1 MSVTFSPNVT
11 LTAVTLRNGVAM
23 TANNHGAG
31 TSFATFKGKLMA
43 VLFAGA
49 PGGDA
54 AANFTANIYAH
65 YNSTAGGGAAI
76 ANFTQV
82 TNAAAS
88 IQRVEI
94 DMRDQ
99 GNNVYLSSLVNVA
112 GTNFTAPIA
121 LVIYGSNSANG

>member
-1 MSVTFSPNVT
+1 MSLTFSPNVT
-11 LTAVTLRNGVAM
+11 LSAVTLRNGVAM
-23 TANNHGAG
+23 TANNHSVG
-31 TSFATFKGKLMA
+31 TSFATYKGKLMA

-49 PGGDA
+49 PAGDA

-88 IQRVEI
+88 IQRLEI
-94 DMRDQ
+94 DLRDR
-99 GNNVYLSSLVNVA
+99 GNNVFLSSLVNVA

>member
-1 MSVTFSPNVT
+1 MSVTFNPNAV

-23 TANNHGAG
+23 TANNHGTG

-49 PGGDA
+49 PAGDA

-65 YNSTAGGGAAI
+65 YNSTAGGGAAV

-88 IQRVEI
+88 IQRLEI
-94 DMRDQ
+94 DTRSL
-99 GNNVYLSSLVNVA
+99 GNNVFLSSLVNVA
-112 GTNFTAPIA
+112 GTNFTAPIGI
-121 LVIYGSNSANG
+121 VIYGANSANG

>member
-1 MSVTFSPNVT
+1 MSVTFAPNAV
-11 LTAVTLRNGVAM
+11 LTQVTLRNGVAM

-31 TSFATFKGKLMA
+31 TSIASFKGKLMA

-65 YNSTAGGGAAI
+65 YNSTAGGGAAV
-76 ANFTQV
+76 ANFAQV

-88 IQRVEI
+88 IQRIEI
-94 DMRDQ
+94 DTRAL
-99 GNNVYLSSLVNVA
+99 GNNVFLSSLVNVA
-112 GTNFTAPIA
+112 GTNFTAPIGIVLFGA
-121 LVIYGSNSANG
+121 NSANG